1 MIDNEPK
8 KAIIK
13 QKKILEMFKLKIG
26 FYSASTPITA
36 LSPKRF
42 RRAIDFLQQQG
53 VRLTAG
59 SLTGKQDNYRS
70 GSIDERAREINE
82 LIHNDQVEIIMA
94 TIGGTN
100 TNSVLP
106 DIDFAYLRCHPKTFV
121 GYSDATALLLA
132 VKTQAPQC
140 RVLYGPAL
148 VASFGEWQPF
158 VGMTWHYFNQVITT
172 GSHQIVQLQG
182 PKFWSDERL
191 NWENFEQPKE
201 QRVNTWHYTKQPVL
215 EGRLIGGNLN
225 TMYGIIGSKY
235 FPQLSSEDLLLI
247 EDAEKDAATVEKN
260 FAMLKNAGVFD
271 QIKGIILGKHALFD
285 DQGSHKTP
293 IEILLEVVN
302 NPQLPIIYDYD
313 CCHTVPMMATPL
325 GAHAIINAQTMTA
338 EFSNF

>member
-1 MIDNEPK
+1 MN
-8 KAIIK
+8 
-13 QKKILEMFKLKIG
+13 IG
-26 FYSASTPITA
+26 YYSASTPITA

-42 RRAIDFLQQQG
+42 HRAVDFLQQEG
-53 VRLTAG
+53 VKLTAG
-59 SLTGKQDNYRS
+59 CLTGKQDDYRS
-70 GSIDERAREINE
+70 GSIFERAQEINQ
-82 LIHNDQVEIIMA
+82 LIHNNQVEIIMA

-106 DIDFAYLRCHPKTFV
+106 YIDYAYLKQHPKTFV

-132 VKTQAPQC
+132 VKTQVPQC

-158 VGMTWHYFNQVITT
+158 VGMTWRYFKQILSASSNQV
-172 GSHQIVQLQG
+172 VRLNA
-182 PKFWSDERL
+182 PDFWSDEHL
-191 NWENFEQPKE
+191 NWENFERPKE
-201 QRVNTWHYTKQPVL
+201 QCANAWHYTCQPVL

-225 TMYGIIGSKY
+225 TMSGIIGSKF
-235 FPQLSSEDLLLI
+235 FPNLSAEDILLI

-271 QIKGIILGKHALFD
+271 KIKGIILGKHALFD
-285 DQGSHKTP
+285 DLGSHKTP

-313 CCHTVPMMATPL
+313 CCHTVPMLTTPL
-325 GAHAIINAQTMTA
+325 GARVLINARTMTI
-338 EFSNF
+338 EFADF